1 MDYREYRPCARLRPF
16 IRCYWTLRANVTGE
30 AGAQRVF
37 PDGSMELIFHLGEPF
52 SQRRESGA
60 WERQAHSLLA
70 GQIWAPIDLA
80 ATRCADVVGV
90 RFQPA
95 GAWPFFRFPLTGL
108 GGRIESLED
117 VWGRSVRLWRDRLG
131 EAQDRLAALE
141 DLLLARAPNEAP
153 EFPALCERQYR
164 RRFRERVGVTP
175 KLMARIQRFQ
185 QALRRAGTTPLASVA
200 AECGYADQSHLVR
213 DFRQFAGMPPSQWL
227 RSREDVRFFQ
237 DALEAE
243 SLD

>member
-1 MDYREYRPCARLRPF
+1 MDYREYRPCVRLRPF
-16 IRCYWTLRANVTGE
+16 IRCYWTLQVNVTGE
-30 AGAQRVF
+30 SGAQRVF

-52 SQRRESGA
+52 ARRQESGA
-60 WERQAHSLLA
+60 WERQARSLLA
-70 GQIWAPIDLA
+70 GQIWAPVDLA
-80 ATRCADVVGV
+80 ATRGADVIGV

-95 GAWPFFRFPLTGL
+95 GAWPFFRFPLIAV

-117 VWGRSVRLWRDRLG
+117 VWGQRARVWRDHLG
-131 EAQDRLAALE
+131 EARDRVAALE
-141 DLLLARAPNEAP
+141 DLLLAHAPSESP
-153 EFPALCERQYR
+153 EFPALSERHFR
-164 RRFRERVGVTP
+164 RRFRERVGIAP
-175 KLMARIQRFQ
+175 KLLARIQRFQ
-185 QALRRAGTTPLASVA
+185 QALRRAGLKPLASVA